1 MKNSLYSLIVVIVM
15 ATAMTS
21 CKNDDNNSPSPSATL
36 NSNLQTG
43 TWRITLFAEDGDNQT
58 SHYSGYNFT
67 FSNGGV
73 VTATNGSNTVTG
85 VWVTGSDDST
95 PKLIL
100 TFTAAPFTELNEDWR
115 VLEQSSTKIRLQ
127 HISGGNGGVDDLVF
141 EKI

>member
-1 MKNSLYSLIVVIVM
+1 MKKYLHPFIVM
-15 ATAMTS
+15 FVIATVLTS
-21 CKNDDNNSPSPSATL
+21 CKNDDNSSPSPSATL
-36 NSNLQTG
+36 NSNLQAG
-43 TWRITLFAEDGDNQT
+43 SWRITLFAEDGDNQT

-95 PKLIL
+95 SKLIL

-115 VLEQSSTKIRLQ
+115 VLEQSGTKIRLQ

-141 EKI
+141 EK

>member
-1 MKNSLYSLIVVIVM
+1 MKKYILPVIVLLLLS
-15 ATAMTS
+15 TVLVS
-21 CKNDDNNSPSPSATL
+21 CKNDDNSSPSPSATL

-67 FSNGGV
+67 FGNGGV
-73 VTATNGSNTVTG
+73 VTASNGSNTVTG

-95 PKLIL
+95 SKLIL

-115 VLEQSSTKIRLQ
+115 VLEQSSNKIRLQ

-141 EKI
+141 EK

>member
-1 MKNSLYSLIVVIVM
+1 MKKYILPVIVLLLLS
-15 ATAMTS
+15 TVLVS
-21 CKNDDNNSPSPSATL
+21 CKNDDNSAPSPSATL

-67 FSNGGV
+67 FGNGGV
-73 VTATNGSNTVTG
+73 VTASNGSNTVTG

-95 PKLIL
+95 SKLIL

-115 VLEQSSTKIRLQ
+115 VLEQSSNKIRLQ

-141 EKI
+141 EK